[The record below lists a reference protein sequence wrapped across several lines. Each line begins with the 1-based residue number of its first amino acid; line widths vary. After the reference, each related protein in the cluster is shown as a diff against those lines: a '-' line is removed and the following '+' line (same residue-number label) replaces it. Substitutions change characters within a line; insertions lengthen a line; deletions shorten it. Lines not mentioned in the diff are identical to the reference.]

1 MKAAGTMHNTCHPGE
16 ILREDYLKPLGLTV
30 SEVANGLG
38 IARKTLS
45 AIVNERAGIS
55 SAMAYRLAR
64 AFGTSPE
71 FWVNLQTQYDLWRA
85 RQDVDLSA
93 VAVFSPPAA

>member
-1 MKAAGTMHNTCHPGE
+1 MHNPSHPGE
-16 ILREDYLKPLGLTV
+16 ILREDYIKPLGLTV
-30 SEVANGLG
+30 SEVAQGLG

-64 AFGTSPE
+64 GFGSSPE
-71 FWVNLQTQYDLWRA
+71 FWMNLQTQYDLWQA
-85 RQDVDLSA
+85 RQSVDLSS
-93 VAVFSPPAA
+93 VEVFAPPAA

>member
-1 MKAAGTMHNTCHPGE
+1 MHNPSHPGE
-16 ILREDYLKPLGLTV
+16 ILREDYVKPLGLTV
-30 SEVANGLG
+30 SEVASGLG

-55 SAMAYRLAR
+55 SAMAFRLAR

-71 FWVNLQTQYDLWRA
+71 FWVNLQAQYDLWHA
-85 RQDVDLSA
+85 GEDLDLTG
-93 VAVFSPPAA
+93 VEVFSPPAA

>member
-1 MKAAGTMHNTCHPGE
+1 MHNPSHPGE
-16 ILREDYLKPLGLTV
+16 ILREDYIKPLGLTV

-38 IARKTLS
+38 VARKTLS

-64 AFGTSPE
+64 AFGTTAG
-71 FWVNLQTQYDLWRA
+71 FWVNLQTQYDLWHA
-85 RQDVDLSA
+85 REDVDLST
-93 VAVFSPPAA
+93 VEVFSPPAA

>member
-1 MKAAGTMHNTCHPGE
+1 MKAGTMHNPCHPGE

-30 SEVANGLG
+30 SEVASGLG

-55 SAMAYRLAR
+55 TAMAYRLGR

-71 FWVNLQTQYDLWRA
+71 FWVNLQAQYDLWQTSR
-85 RQDVDLSA
+85 DVDLST
-93 VAVFSPPAA
+93 VEVFSPPAA

>member
-1 MKAAGTMHNTCHPGE
+1 MHNPSHPGE
-16 ILREDYLKPLGLTV
+16 ILREDYIKPLGLTV
-30 SEVANGLG
+30 SEVAQGLG

-64 AFGTSPE
+64 SFGSSPE
-71 FWVNLQTQYDLWRA
+71 FWMNLQTQYDLWQA
-85 RQDVDLSA
+85 RQSVDLSS
-93 VAVFSPPAA
+93 VEVFAPPAV